1 MKLLLLAGTA
11 EARALAERLAG
22 DRRVEVIASLAGAT
36 RDPRHLPVRLRVGGF
51 GGEDAQKEWMKIN
64 QIDVVIDA
72 THPFAAA
79 ISARTQVICAALG
92 LPCLQLLRPGWQPV
106 AGDDWR
112 YVDSAKSAA
121 RAIPSGAVAFL
132 ATGRQSLP
140 AFLSRRDA
148 VLYLRQIDPP
158 GEAFPLPTGGYVIA
172 APPFSEAGE
181 IRLFR
186 RLGVDL
192 LVVKD
197 AGGRAGA
204 KLDAARTLGLPVV
217 MIRRP
222 APPPGEKVTSVNA
235 ALDWLER
242 QL

>member
-11 EARALAERLAG
+11 EARAVAERLAG
-22 DRRVEVIASLAGAT
+22 DGRLEVIASLAGAT
-36 RDPRHLPVRLRVGGF
+36 RDPRALPVPLRVGGF

-64 QIDVVIDA
+64 AIDVVIDA

-79 ISARTQVICAALG
+79 ISARTRAICAALG

-112 YVDSAKSAA
+112 YVDSVKAA
-121 RAIPSGAVAFL
+121 ALAIPSGAVALL

-158 GEAFPLPTGGYVIA
+158 GGPFPLPRGGYVIA
-172 APPFSEAGE
+172 APPFSEAE
-181 IRLFR
+181 ELRLFKT
-186 RLGVDL
+186 LGVDL

-204 KLDAARTLGLPVV
+204 KLDAARALGLPVV

-222 APPPGEKVTSVNA
+222 AAPPGEKVANVDA

-242 QL
+242 LL